1 MKTTATITAL
11 MLAVAVMATGCKKAD
26 DNPNMGPAQEAG
38 AAVDAAAAN
47 AAQETRE
54 AAQNVENAT

>member
-38 AAVDAAAAN
+38 AAVDNAAAN
-47 AAQETRE
+47 AAQETLSLIHI
-54 AAQNVENAT
+54 